1 MTSKNWNGKRGRRTN
16 FWFGN
21 FDRDPDQFARALCSL
36 NIVDINSLITVV
48 QLLHT
53 KNSKGMINMLIN
65 LSGNR
70 SIVAEMFT
78 GDDIEEI
85 KIILTDATH
94 TRDEGYIYIDT
105 LSLWDLLEKL
115 KKINTISSSSL
126 KGMRKRGEIFDE
138 ISILLNTEA
147 ECIRY

>member
-1 MTSKNWNGKRGRRTN
+1 MTSKNWNRNRRRNN

-53 KNSKGMINMLIN
+53 KNSKGMMNMLIN

-70 SIVAEMFT
+70 SIVAEMISNE
-78 GDDIEEI
+78 DIEEV
-85 KIILTDATH
+85 KITLTDSTH
-94 TRDEGYIYIDT
+94 TKDEGYMYIDT
-105 LSLWDLLEKL
+105 LALWDLLEKM
-115 KKINTISSSSL
+115 KKINTISSTSL

-147 ECIRY
+147 DCVRY